1 MIIDFRCSDD
11 EKFQG
16 PKFHTAQWRKDVT
29 LEGKKVAVVG
39 TGASAVQCV
48 PNIADK
54 VEELHVFQRTAAW
67 VPPRLDYVY
76 PNWLKVIFISE
87 RVEKKNDDSINRPI
101 GGL

>member
-1 MIIDFRCSDD
+1 M
-11 EKFQG
+11 
-16 PKFHTAQWRKDVT
+16 
-29 LEGKKVAVVG
+29 AVVG

-76 PNWLKVIFISE
+76 PNWLKVIFMSE
-87 RVEKKNDDSINRPI
+87 SLRVEKKKIIQLI
-101 GGL
+101 GQ